1 VSGARR
7 AGKRL
12 LIWAVTLLSEEGALA
27 IAWKGLPMPPTPPE
41 WSLEIQDSGPV
52 LVVRFAGHQVRLGE
66 QHLRLA
72 DGYLFGSGVEVGGRE
87 VLLDLGNVEGLA
99 STALAGLV
107 RLHGKLA
114 EAAGRLRLAG
124 VNPHLYKLLE
134 VTHLNRV
141 LDVQAGMGRVLC
153 PEFQVNAGLAGRA
166 DIPRSDRLQSQGWRS
181 INSWFERALASKDAS
196 PEEIVKPFLY
206 AWIALNGWAV
216 RITGLDKNKDW
227 LDALMLSC
235 PINERFA
242 ELTTDRNSDMARHVR
257 AFHECWPIFKAQDI
271 PGKLEADA
279 PPGTPRREIVQKY
292 LTAQLTHFA
301 PPCWCRHTRNGGGEC
316 PADWPH
322 TLSALYR
329 VRYNLFHGGKQGHSE
344 MDRSLVSRAF
354 QVLIHFLSQSGYM
367 R

>member
-1 VSGARR
+1 M
-7 AGKRL
+7 
-12 LIWAVTLLSEEGALA
+12 T
-27 IAWKGLPMPPTPPE
+27 PTPPQ
-41 WSLEIQDSGPV
+41 WSLEIQDSGPT
-52 LVVRFAGHQVRLGE
+52 LVVRFAGRQVRLGE

-72 DGYLFGSGVEVGGRE
+72 DGYLFGSGVDVGGRE

-114 EAAGRLRLAG
+114 DAAGRLRLG
-124 VNPHLYKLLE
+124 SVNPHLYKLLE

-141 LDVQAGMGRVLC
+141 LDVHRAAGLGKALC
-153 PEFQVNAGLAGRA
+153 PEFQVNPGLAGRA
-166 DIPRSDRLQSQGWRS
+166 DIPRSDRLKSQGWRS
-181 INSWFERALASKDAS
+181 INGWFERAWASKDAS

-227 LDALMLSC
+227 LDALMLSS
-235 PINERFA
+235 PITERFA
-242 ELTTDRNSDMARHVR
+242 ELTADRDSDIARHVR

-271 PGKLEADA
+271 PASLGADS
-279 PPGTPRREIVQKY
+279 PPGTSRRAIVENY
-292 LTAQLTHFA
+292 LTAKLKHFA
-301 PPCWCRHTRNGGGEC
+301 PSCWCRHTREEGGEC

-344 MDRSLVSRAF
+344 MDRSIVSRAF
-354 QVLIHFLSQSGYM
+354 QVLIHFLAQSGYM